1 MKRRRNDEKR
11 VGSEQTVGAGFAPRM
26 KEDEHWEDGNGYL
39 ADFFF
44 FFLALLALRLAGVSR
59 ET

>member
-1 MKRRRNDEKR
+1 MRRRRNDEKR
-11 VGSEQTVGAGFAPRM
+11 VGSEQTVGAGFALRM
-26 KEDEHWEDGNGYL
+26 KEHWEDGNGYL